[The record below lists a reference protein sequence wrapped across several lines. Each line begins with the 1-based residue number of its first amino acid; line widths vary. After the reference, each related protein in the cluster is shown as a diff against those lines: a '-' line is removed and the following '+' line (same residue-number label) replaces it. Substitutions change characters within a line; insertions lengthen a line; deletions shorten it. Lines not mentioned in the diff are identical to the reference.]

1 MSALPFDSLE
11 VVAPT
16 GGTTRARSERLR
28 VVSTPRPCL
37 IGPSFPELL
46 EIWERALTAADVAL
60 DATTLMRVFA
70 PEELRWARYR
80 LHQERRWLT
89 IQVAVSR
96 KGG

>member
-1 MSALPFDSLE
+1 
-11 VVAPT
+11 
-16 GGTTRARSERLR
+16 
-28 VVSTPRPCL
+28 
-37 IGPSFPELL
+37 LL

>member
-46 EIWERALTAADVAL
+46 EIWERALTAADVTTIGIASVVIMLACGLLFKELSLLCFDDAYAAAL
-60 DATTLMRVFA
+60 SLGASPA
-70 PEELRWARYR
+70 
-80 LHQERRWLT
+80 
-89 IQVAVSR
+89 
-96 KGG
+96 